1 MSARMQEARTSWQE
15 PQLQE
20 RERNDLRV
28 IEIESFLRNADEKK
42 LVPHLKEARAKLA
55 QRKEWTRASGQKQL
69 AAVVFQEQW
78 DAWLAQR
85 ETLRDEIKRG
95 KECLEQ
101 VQRDLVIT
109 QAQLEEWP
117 AYEWHC
123 GKNPLPDFIQSI
135 SVNERIQQFLPGWLQ
150 RQQARLKEL
159 NREIET
165 CARQRGLE
173 HLL

>member
-1 MSARMQEARTSWQE
+1 MQVARTSWQE
-15 PQLQE
+15 PPLQE

-42 LVPHLKEARAKLA
+42 LVPPLKEARAALA
-55 QRKEWTRASGQKQL
+55 QRKDWNRTSGQKQL
-69 AAVVFQEQW
+69 AAVAFQEQW
-78 DAWLAQR
+78 DSWLAQR
-85 ETLRDEIKRG
+85 ERLCEEIKRG

-101 VQRDLVIT
+101 VRRDLVIT
-109 QAQLEEWP
+109 RAQLEEWP

-123 GKNPLPDFIQSI
+123 GKNPLPEFIQSI
-135 SVNERIQQFLPGWLQ
+135 SISERIEQFLPGWLR
-150 RQQARLKEL
+150 RQQARLNQL
-159 NREIET
+159 NRDIEA